1 MLCFPFFTDNS
12 NASKKDLPLWIT
24 LMYQKDLPNGG
35 WMVVGKG
42 RVKFQ
47 FLLFS
52 CNQTQPPTRLTNN
65 HFKETK
71 GALMGNLLKRIFGS

>member
-1 MLCFPFFTDNS
+1 MYQ
-12 NASKKDLPLWIT
+12 KKDLPLWIT
-24 LMYQKDLPNGG
+24 LIYQKKLPNGG

-52 CNQTQPPTRLTNN
+52 CKQTQPTARFTNN

-71 GALMGNLLKRIFGS
+71 GGPHGQPVEAYFGS